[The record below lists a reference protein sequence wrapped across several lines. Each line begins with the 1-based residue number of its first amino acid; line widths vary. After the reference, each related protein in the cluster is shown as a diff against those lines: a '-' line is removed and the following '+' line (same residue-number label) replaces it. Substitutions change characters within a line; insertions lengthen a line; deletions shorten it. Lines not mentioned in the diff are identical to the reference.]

1 MYVRPLSRPLPFN
14 IQQEPQLSR
23 VVDGQQRL
31 TPLPL
36 VLKAVHYRCGGLQ
49 AQLGNDVD
57 GLPEEARGKL
67 QCACEGVVGYTNQLY
82 ANSPTQR
89 PCGGLVI
96 VVLGERLSAWFQG
109 AFLEQQHANLVK
121 EMNVQSVLL
130 HRGGRMKGYFM
141 QAFKAALR
149 FLESRGE

>member
-1 MYVRPLSRPLPFN
+1 MD
-14 IQQEPQLSR
+14 E
-23 VVDGQQRL
+23 
-31 TPLPL
+31 
-36 VLKAVHYRCGGLQ
+36 
-49 AQLGNDVD
+49 
-57 GLPEEARGKL
+57 LPEEARGKL
-67 QCACEGVVGYTNQLY
+67 QCAYEDVGGNANQIY
-82 ANSPTQR
+82 GNSPTQR
-89 PCGGLVI
+89 LCGGLVI
-96 VVLGERLSAWFQG
+96 VGFGERLSAWFQS